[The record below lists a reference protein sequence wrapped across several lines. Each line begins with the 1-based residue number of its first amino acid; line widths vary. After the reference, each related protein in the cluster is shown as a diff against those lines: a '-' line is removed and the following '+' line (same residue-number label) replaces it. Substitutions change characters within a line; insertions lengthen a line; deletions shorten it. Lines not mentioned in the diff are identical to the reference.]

1 METEIKIGFN
11 DNVESAVYLLLAA
24 KARGEKA
31 FIDFDGHILHS
42 DTVSMDSA
50 FKEILGYTK
59 AE

>member
-42 DTVSMDSA
+42 DTVSMD
-50 FKEILGYTK
+50 
-59 AE
+59 